1 MSQLLI
7 VHHSQTGH
15 CARMASAVISGAC
28 HGDLVTTVVAKPV
41 REAGVDDVLSAD
53 AMILGTPENF
63 GYMSGAMKDFLD
75 RVYYPLEGRVE
86 GMPYVC
92 FVSAGNDGTG
102 AVRAIERIASGF
114 PLKRVHDP
122 LVIVGEPTDEQLSA
136 CYDLGMYVS
145 AGVEANVF

>member
-15 CARMASAVISGAC
+15 CARLESAVITGAC

-41 REAGVDDVLSAD
+41 REAGVDDVLSAN

-63 GYMSGAMKDFLD
+63 GYISGAMKDFLD

-102 AVRAIERIASGF
+102 ACYECFSPFRRGLLECLKIQVR
-114 PLKRVHDP
+114 K
-122 LVIVGEPTDEQLSA
+122 
-136 CYDLGMYVS
+136 
-145 AGVEANVF
+145 ANLCL